1 VVGYSRLPVT
11 TKRIN
16 ASYLVKWSK
25 NLPVRKVGERI
36 ERNKVRII
44 EEKEDRK
51 KGRGKVERALHDRG
65 EGIDKKRIT
74 LINGSNG

>member
-1 VVGYSRLPVT
+1 MAGYSRLPVT

-16 ASYLVKWSK
+16 ASYLVKRSK

-36 ERNKVRII
+36 EMNIMRII

-51 KGRGKVERALHDRG
+51 KGRGKVERALHDSG
-65 EGIDKKRIT
+65 EGINKKRIT
-74 LINGSNG
+74 LINGSNR